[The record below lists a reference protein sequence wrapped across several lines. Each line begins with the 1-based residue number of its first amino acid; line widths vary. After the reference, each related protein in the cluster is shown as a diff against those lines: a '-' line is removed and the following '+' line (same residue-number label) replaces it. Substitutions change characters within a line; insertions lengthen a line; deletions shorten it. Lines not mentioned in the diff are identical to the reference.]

1 MRRINLKNITVSL
14 IILDAHIDRNKL
26 NLKIRRED
34 IVVNWLNSTYKFII
48 YVNQFFVIFIKQF

>member
-34 IVVNWLNSTYKFII
+34 IVVN
-48 YVNQFFVIFIKQF
+48 